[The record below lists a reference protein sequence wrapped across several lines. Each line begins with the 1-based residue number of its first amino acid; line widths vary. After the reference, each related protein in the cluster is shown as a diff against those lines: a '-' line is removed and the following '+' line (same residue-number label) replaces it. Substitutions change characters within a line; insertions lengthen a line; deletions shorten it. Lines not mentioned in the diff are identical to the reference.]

1 MLNDVFRSFFRTI
14 GRILAYLV
22 IGGLIAYLLSFVNIA
37 NVKAASYVMPSDFE
51 VPTWARFSNCTSKD
65 VCTSHTNTQLYGSL
79 WYSNANLYTTANG
92 SGIGLNI
99 YTLEGFNANNYYT
112 VNVLVEVTDDSE
124 MNYGTP
130 LAITSNDKKVGVGL
144 NETQAYQVA
153 GSATV
158 NSMTN
163 VEVRSYRDES
173 TYITYSTGAS
183 ILSYTFKANT
193 SGNFVFMTMS
203 TGANFTGE
211 WKLYGYQ
218 IIDHGSQAPSTSEI
232 QQALQNNF
240 YDLENSI
247 NSNINEMKD
256 KQDETNDILD
266 AGINGE
272 SEDTESSSCGI
283 ICKLKGIFTGI
294 IELPTKLVSL
304 LIDALKSLIV
314 PDDMDFINDF
324 VESIEEKLGFI
335 AAIPVQ
341 IIEFGLDLATASWEE
356 VTSVSLPSISI
367 FGYNFWSAQ
376 EIDISEG
383 LAIFQTFRYVTDALC
398 VVICAKGL
406 IKLWENFTGG
416 GSS

>member
-1 MLNDVFRSFFRTI
+1 MKNIIIYIIVVLSFFF
-14 GRILAYLV
+14 
-22 IGGLIAYLLSFVNIA
+22 FVDS
-37 NVKAASYVMPSDFE
+37 VSAASYVMPSDFE

-99 YTLEGFNANNYYT
+99 YTLEGFNVNNYYT

-130 LAITSNDKKVGVGL
+130 LAITSNDKKAGVGL

-232 QQALQNNF
+232 QQALQSQFNSVNNTI
-240 YDLENSI
+240 YEIEQNINNTINSMESSI
-247 NSNINEMKD
+247 NGNLDEIKDMDISDKD
-256 KQDETNDILD
+256 KELPDDADFNDYQDAEDDLMDKVSEADMSVIDIAID
-266 AGINGE
+266 
-272 SEDTESSSCGI
+272 EDSSIFVWDTLTELIQSHTLIFSTVIAILSIGI
-283 ICKLKGIFTGI
+283 IKL
-294 IELPTKLVSL
+294 
-304 LIDALKSLIV
+304 AL
-314 PDDMDFINDF
+314 
-324 VESIEEKLGFI
+324 G
-335 AAIPVQ
+335 
-341 IIEFGLDLATASWEE
+341 
-356 VTSVSLPSISI
+356 
-367 FGYNFWSAQ
+367 
-376 EIDISEG
+376 
-383 LAIFQTFRYVTDALC
+383 R
-398 VVICAKGL
+398 
-406 IKLWENFTGG
+406 
-416 GSS
+416 

>member
-1 MLNDVFRSFFRTI
+1 MKTIFNALSGSFFRTI
-14 GRILAYLV
+14 GRVLAYVV
-22 IGGLIAYLLSFVNIA
+22 IALIVAFFLGFINIGS
-37 NVKAASYVMPSDFE
+37 VSAASYVMPSDFE

-99 YTLEGFNANNYYT
+99 YTLEGFNINNYYT

-153 GSATV
+153 GSSTV

-203 TGANFTGE
+203 TSANFTGE

-247 NSNINEMKD
+247 NSNINELKD
-256 KQDETNDILD
+256 KQDQTNQELSDMNDYLTDDTPPEADLD
-266 AGINGE
+266 SLGNVQGLLPAGPI
-272 SEDTESSSCGI
+272 D
-283 ICKLKGIFTGI
+283 
-294 IELPTKLVSL
+294 SL
-304 LIDALKSLIV
+304 LNIPFMFLSVLTSSMSGTCVPLEGTFVFDSTLSIPCFGEMFYEEVPDLLLNFISLIPSAFILIGYFKHLYKKV
-314 PDDMDFINDF
+314 DRAVSMDTTSDDEWG
-324 VESIEEKLGFI
+324 VL
-335 AAIPVQ
+335 
-341 IIEFGLDLATASWEE
+341 
-356 VTSVSLPSISI
+356 
-367 FGYNFWSAQ
+367 
-376 EIDISEG
+376 
-383 LAIFQTFRYVTDALC
+383 
-398 VVICAKGL
+398 
-406 IKLWENFTGG
+406 
-416 GSS
+416 